1 VVLPVKHGEQAKTRL
16 VTPPHVDRLALARAV
31 ALDSVA
37 AAYACP
43 AVLQVVVVTSDPVV
57 RAAVAGHCELVADP
71 RGGLLPAIEAGLRTV
86 PTVGQPVAV
95 LLADVPALTPE
106 AFALALAAC
115 GQHESAFVPDLE
127 GTGTVLLTSR
137 GERRL
142 RPAFGV
148 GSADLHEAGGAV
160 RLELDLPVLR
170 RDVDTW
176 QALQQALA
184 LGGGPAT
191 RAATTSA

>member
-1 VVLPVKHGEQAKTRL
+1 MLPVKHGEQAKTRL
-16 VTPPHVDRLALARAV
+16 VTPAQIDRVALARAI

-37 AAYACP
+37 AACACRS
-43 AVLQVVVVTSDPVV
+43 VQHVVVVTSDPVV
-57 RAAVAGHCELVADP
+57 RTSVADTCEVVTDP
-71 RGGLLPAIEAGLRTV
+71 GDGLLPAIEAGLRSV
-86 PTVGQPVAV
+86 PSVGQPVAV
-95 LLADVPALTPE
+95 LLADVPALTPD
-106 AFALALAAC
+106 ALERALSLC

-148 GSADLHEAGGAV
+148 SSADLHEAAGAV

-184 LGGGPAT
+184 LGAGHAT
-191 RAATTSA
+191 RAATACA